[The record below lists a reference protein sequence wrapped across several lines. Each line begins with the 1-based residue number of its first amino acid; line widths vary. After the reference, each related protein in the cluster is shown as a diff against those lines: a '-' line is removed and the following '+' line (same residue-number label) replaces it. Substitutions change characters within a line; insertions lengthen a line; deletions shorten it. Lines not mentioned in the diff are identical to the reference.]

1 MDKQINEYDED
12 YINKITLENF
22 KKNMEVMKVEI
33 YQLTDEAFTKRYNRN
48 ALEIIKTKL
57 DSKVSWLDYFVT
69 LDEETDELIQAT
81 LKEAKTGLAAVEKLI
96 NIYHSEKEPE
106 RGEE

>member
-1 MDKQINEYDED
+1 MDIKNNEYDEE
-12 YINKITLENF
+12 YINNVTLENF

-33 YQLTDEAFTKRYNRN
+33 YQLTDEAFTKRYNRS

-57 DSKVSWLDYFVT
+57 DSKVTWLDYFVT

-81 LKEAKTGLAAVEKLI
+81 LNEAKTSLAAVEKII
-96 NIYHSEKEPE
+96 NVYHSEKEPE
-106 RGEE
+106 KGE